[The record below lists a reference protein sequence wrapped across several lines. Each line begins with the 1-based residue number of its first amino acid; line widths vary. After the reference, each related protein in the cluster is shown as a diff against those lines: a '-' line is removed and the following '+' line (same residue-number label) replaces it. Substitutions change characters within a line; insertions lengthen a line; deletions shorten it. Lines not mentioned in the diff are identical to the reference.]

1 VTTVS
6 DAFVPSATPN
16 GYDANGAQTPDFVPS
31 NPDFREFEIESVD
44 REART
49 LTAKQ
54 VYPVPGET
62 EGYKAPG
69 GTVRPSM
76 RDRIAAKR
84 PYSVEKIY
92 VKSWDEWV
100 EVRSISLGVRNDMME
115 RVMDPETKE
124 ANVKLLI
131 PELLIQ
137 TAYDPET
144 GTRVFADDDLA
155 FLNGQ
160 DSNAADEVAAVAMR
174 LSGMVEGDKDKEA
187 GKSSETET
195 SVSAS

>member
-1 VTTVS
+1 MTENFT
-6 DAFVPSATPN
+6 PSATPN
-16 GYDANGAQTPDFVPS
+16 GYDAAGQQTAAFVPEGA
-31 NPDFREFEIESVD
+31 PV
-44 REART
+44 EA
-49 LTAKQ
+49 AAQ
-54 VYPVPGET
+54 APVQHQPVPGET
-62 EGYKAPG
+62 EGFKAPG
-69 GTVRPSM
+69 GAVRPSM
-76 RDRIAAKR
+76 RDRIANRR
-84 PYSVEKIY
+84 PYSTEEIY
-92 VKSWDEWV
+92 VKSWDETI

-144 GTRVFADDDLA
+144 GARVFADDDLA

-160 DSNAADEVAAVAMR
+160 DSGAADEVAAVAMR

-187 GKSSETET
+187 GKSSETAT